1 MKSRNA
7 MFSPKFLSILL
18 ILLFCSLINAQKP
31 YDGPIPTLVQK
42 DKKWIYRD
50 KGGDRVIKDEYDEA
64 WFFNDGLAVVKQFGF
79 YKYIDLKGEIVINVD
94 YEKAGDFSEG
104 LAAVKLPKTGS
115 FYINKKGERV
125 SEKEYQTLGKFKSGV
140 GIGFRDIKYYLIEAT
155 GKEVAGPF
163 DYVEG
168 FREGMSWFST
178 NLKFGFVNSKGE
190 IAIKPVYR
198 NARSFIDGYAW
209 VQKQDSTFCLIDLKG
224 KEVTP
229 AKKYVNPIRFP
240 YQTKYL
246 IEDTK
251 EGSTVKSREGKVM
264 LKTKYKIIR
273 WLQKDLFVHNDG
285 KGGGEGVIDIKGK
298 DVIKAGWT
306 SVNESQ
312 GDFIIVQKNNKY
324 GIYGVD
330 GKEIIPAK
338 YDFSWTTPLGTFMKE
353 GNSYFLYNE
362 KQKALGKRVY
372 HALPDAPWQFTVP
385 EGFGFVQALYMKF
398 FIDTDGKE
406 YLVRDVYLE
415 NYKGPNGKIALKDA
429 YTGDLY
435 SDFVYDKVGI
445 KGEEML
451 PVMKDGKWGFYS
463 LETYKETVPFIYD
476 EVDAY
481 SFSHGLCPVKKNGKW
496 GFIDKTGVTKIPFDF
511 DEANGFNKGEAIV
524 KIGKKK
530 YIIDLQ
536 GKVLRQ
542 DNYYSDPWA
551 ERPEFNGNTLSG
563 TYNLEYYHVIDSP
576 YSLPRKGER
585 SQELDEPV
593 SIKVTRNSISTRYY
607 HFTVESSGYSN
618 GQRVYNLE
626 KNSGNNTYLM
636 FVFFGNGEDRC
647 AFMTRDGMVVYATA
661 PMQFGK

>member
-1 MKSRNA
+1 MPSFYRFKL
-7 MFSPKFLSILL
+7 FT
-18 ILLFCSLINAQKP
+18 LFCVIIFTSLEAQKP
-31 YDGPIPTLVQK
+31 YDGPIPTYVQK

-50 KGGDRVIKDEYDEA
+50 RDGNRSFNPEFDEA
-64 WFFNDGLAVVKQFGF
+64 WFFNEGLAVVNQFGS
-79 YKYIDLKGEIVINVD
+79 YKYIDLTGNPVINTS

-125 SEKEYQTLGKFKSGV
+125 SEKEYQTLGKLIGGV
-140 GIGFRDIKYYLIEAT
+140 GIGYRDNRYYLIGAS
-155 GKEVAGPF
+155 GKEIAGPF
-163 DYVEG
+163 DYIEG
-168 FREGMSWFST
+168 FREGMSWFSI
-178 NLKFGFVNSKGE
+178 NRQFGFVNSKGE

-198 NARSFIDGYAW
+198 NARSFIDGCAW

-251 EGSTVKSREGKVM
+251 EGTTVKSRDGKVL
-264 LKTKYKIIR
+264 LKTKYRIIR
-273 WLQKDLFVHNDG
+273 WLQKDLFVVNDG
-285 KGGGEGVIDIKGK
+285 KGGGEGVIDMKGK
-298 DVIKAGWT
+298 EVIKAGWT
-306 SVNESQ
+306 NINESK
-312 GDFIIVQKNNKY
+312 GDFVIVQKKSKY
-324 GIYGVD
+324 GIYGTD
-330 GKEIIPAK
+330 GKEIIPAG
-338 YDFSWTTPLGTFMKE
+338 YDFSWTIPVGTFMKE
-353 GNSYFLYNE
+353 GDKYFLYHE
-362 KQKALGKRVY
+362 KQKTLGKRVY
-372 HALPDAPWQFTVP
+372 HSLPDVPWQFTVP
-385 EGFGFVQALYMKF
+385 EEFGFVQTLYLKF
-398 FIDTDGKE
+398 FIDKDGKE

-415 NYKGPNGKIALKDA
+415 NHKGPNGKIALKDA

-476 EVDAY
+476 EVGAY
-481 SFSHGLCPVKKNGKW
+481 SFSQGLCPVKKNGKW
-496 GFIDKTGVTKIPFDF
+496 GYIDKTGVTKIPFDF
-511 DEANGFNKGEAIV
+511 DEANTFNSGEAIV

-536 GKVLRQ
+536 GKVIGQ

-563 TYNLEYYHVIDSP
+563 TYDLEYYHVIDSP
-576 YSLPRKGER
+576 YSIPVKGQQ
-585 SQELDEPV
+585 SQELDDPV
-593 SIKVTRNSISTRYY
+593 SIKVTQNSISTRYY
-607 HFTVESSGYSN
+607 HFTVESSGYEN
-618 GQRVYNLE
+618 GRRIYNLE

-636 FVFFGNGEDRC
+636 FVFLGGGEERC
-647 AFMTRDGMVVYATA
+647 AFMTRDGMVVYSTV
-661 PMQFGK
+661 PIHFGK

>member
-1 MKSRNA
+1 MS
-7 MFSPKFLSILL
+7 SPKFL
-18 ILLFCSLINAQKP
+18 LLFLTVLLFIPANAQKP
-31 YDGPIPTLVQK
+31 YDGPIPTFVQK
-42 DKKWIYRD
+42 ENKWIYRD
-50 KGGDRVIKDEYDEA
+50 KEGERVIKDKFDEA
-64 WFFNDGLAVVKQFGF
+64 WFFQEGLAVVKQFGT
-79 YKYIDLKGEIVINVD
+79 YKYIDLTGKPVLNNS
-94 YEKAGDFSEG
+94 YEVAGDFSEG
-104 LAAVKLPKTGS
+104 RAMVKLANTGR

-125 SEKEYQTLGKFKSGV
+125 CEKEYQTLGKFQNGV
-140 GIGFRDIKYYLIEAT
+140 GIGYRDIKYYLIDGT
-155 GKEVAGPF
+155 GKEIAGPF

-168 FREGMSWFST
+168 FREGMSWFSI
-178 NLKFGFVNSKGE
+178 NGQFGFVNNKGE
-190 IAIKPVYR
+190 IAIKPVYM
-198 NARSFIDGYAW
+198 NARSFIDGCAW
-209 VQKQDSTFCLIDLKG
+209 VQKQDGTYCLIGIKG

-246 IEDTK
+246 IEETK
-251 EGSTVKSREGKVM
+251 EGSTVKSREGKVL
-264 LKTKYKIIR
+264 LKTKYRIIR
-273 WLQKDLFVHNDG
+273 WLQKDFFVHNDG

-298 DVIKAGWT
+298 EVIKAGWT
-306 SVNESQ
+306 SINESK
-312 GDFIIVQKNNKY
+312 GEFVIVQKNNKY
-324 GIYGVD
+324 GIYGPD
-330 GKEIIPAK
+330 GKEIIPAN
-338 YDFSWTTPLGTFMKE
+338 YDFSWTTAVGTFMKV
-353 GNSYFLYNE
+353 GNKYFLYND

-372 HALPDAPWQFTVP
+372 HGFPDLPWQFTIP
-385 EGFGFVQALYMKF
+385 EGFGFVQVNTMKF

-406 YLVRDVYLE
+406 YIVRDVYLE

-476 EVDAY
+476 EVGAY

-496 GFIDKTGVTKIPFDF
+496 GYIDKTGVTKIPFDF
-511 DEANGFNKGEAIV
+511 DEANTFNQGEAIV

-536 GKVLRQ
+536 GKVIGQ

-563 TYNLEYYHVIDSP
+563 SYNLEYYHVIDSP
-576 YSLPRKGER
+576 YSIPVKGQK
-585 SQELDEPV
+585 SQELDDPV
-593 SIKVTRNSISTRYY
+593 SIKVTKNSISTRYY
-607 HFTVESSGYSN
+607 HFTVESSGYHN

-626 KNSGNNTYLM
+626 RNSGNNTYLS

-647 AFMTRDGMVVYATA
+647 AFMTRDGMVVYATG

>member
-1 MKSRNA
+1 
-7 MFSPKFLSILL
+7 MFSPKLLSLFLL
-18 ILLFCSLINAQKP
+18 ILLFIPVNSQKP
-31 YDGPIPTLVQK
+31 YDGPIPTYVQK
-42 DKKWIYRD
+42 DEKWIYRD
-50 KGGDRVIKDEYDEA
+50 RDGNRVFNRQFDEA
-64 WFFNDGLAVVKQFGF
+64 WFFNEGLAVVKQFGF
-79 YKYIDLKGEIVINVD
+79 YKYIDLKGELVINID

-125 SEKEYQTLGKFKSGV
+125 SEKEYQTLGKFQNGV
-140 GIGFRDIKYYLIEAT
+140 GIGYRDIRYYLIDAT
-155 GKEVAGPF
+155 GKEIAGPF
-163 DYVEG
+163 DYIDG
-168 FREGMSWFST
+168 FREGMSWFSID
-178 NLKFGFVNSKGE
+178 LKFGFVNTKGE

-198 NARSFIDGYAW
+198 NARSFTDGCAW

-251 EGSTVKSREGKVM
+251 EGSTVKSREGKLL

-273 WLQKDLFVHNDG
+273 WLQKDFFVHNDG

-306 SVNESQ
+306 SVDESK
-312 GDFIIVQKNNKY
+312 GDFVIVQKNNKY

-338 YDFSWTTPLGTFMKE
+338 YDFSWTIPVGTFMKE

-385 EGFGFVQALYMKF
+385 EGFGLVQAPYMKF
-398 FIDTDGKE
+398 FIDADGKE
-406 YLVRDVYLE
+406 YVVSDVYLE

-429 YTGDLY
+429 YTGELY
-435 SDFVYDKVGI
+435 SDFVYEKVGV
-445 KGEEML
+445 KYENML
-451 PVMKDGKWGFYS
+451 PVMKGGKWGFYS
-463 LETYKETVPFIYD
+463 LESFNETIPFIYD
-476 EVDAY
+476 DIDR
-481 SFSHGLCPVKKNGKW
+481 FSHGLCPVKQNGKW
-496 GFIDKTGVTKIPFDF
+496 GYIDKTGVTKIPFNF
-511 DEANGFNKGEAIV
+511 DEANTFNQGEAIV
-524 KIGKKK
+524 KIGNKQ

-542 DNYYSDPWA
+542 DNNYYSDPWKD
-551 ERPEFNGNTLSG
+551 RPPFTENSLKG
-563 TYNLEYYHVIDSP
+563 TYNLEFYHVIDSP
-576 YSLPRKGER
+576 YSQPKKGQK

-593 SIKVTRNSISTRYY
+593 TIKVTPNSISTRYY
-607 HFTVESSGYSN
+607 HFTVEGSGYHN
-618 GQRVYNLE
+618 KQRVYNLE
-626 KNSGNNTYLM
+626 RNSGNNTYLM
-636 FVFFGNGEDRC
+636 FVFFSEGESRC
-647 AFMTRDGMVVYATA
+647 AFMTRDGMVVYSTQ
-661 PMQFGK
+661 PIQF

>member
-1 MKSRNA
+1 MSTLKR
-7 MFSPKFLSILL
+7 PGLL
-18 ILLFCSLINAQKP
+18 ILFIFFLFNILEAQEK
-31 YDGPIPTLVQK
+31 YQGPIPVLVQK
-42 DKKWIYRD
+42 DSKWIYRD
-50 KGGDRVIKDEYDEA
+50 REGNRAFNDEFKEA
-64 WFFNDGLAVVKQFGF
+64 WFFNDGLAVVNQSGS
-79 YKYIDLKGEIVINVD
+79 YKYIDLTGKPVLNNS
-94 YEKAGDFSEG
+94 YEVAGDFSEG
-104 LAAVKLPKTGS
+104 RAMVKLANTGR

-125 SEKEYQTLGKFKSGV
+125 CEKEYQTLGKFQNGV
-140 GIGFRDIKYYLIEAT
+140 GIGYRDIKYYLIDGT
-155 GKEVAGPF
+155 GKEIAGPF

-168 FREGMSWFST
+168 FREGMSWFSI
-178 NLKFGFVNSKGE
+178 NGQFGFVNNKGE
-190 IAIKPVYR
+190 IVIKPVYM

-209 VQKQDSTFCLIDLKG
+209 VQRQDGTYCLIDIKG

-246 IEDTK
+246 IEETK
-251 EGSTVKSREGKVM
+251 EGSTVKSREGKVL
-264 LKTKYKIIR
+264 LKTKYRIIR
-273 WLQKDLFVHNDG
+273 WLQKDFFVHNDG

-298 DVIKAGWT
+298 EVIKAGWT
-306 SVNESQ
+306 SINESK
-312 GDFIIVQKNNKY
+312 GEFVIVQKNNKY
-324 GIYGVD
+324 GIYGPD
-330 GKEIIPAK
+330 GKEIIPAN
-338 YDFSWTTPLGTFMKE
+338 YDFSWTTAVGTFMKD
-353 GNSYFLYNE
+353 GNKYFLYND

-372 HALPDAPWQFTVP
+372 HGFPDLPWQFTIP
-385 EGFGFVQALYMKF
+385 EGFGFVQTLYLKF
-398 FIDTDGKE
+398 FIEADGNE
-406 YLVRDVYLE
+406 YVVRDVYLE

-476 EVDAY
+476 EVGAY

-496 GFIDKTGVTKIPFDF
+496 GYIDKTGVTKIPFQF
-511 DEANGFNKGEAIV
+511 DEANTFNSGEAIV

-530 YIIDLQ
+530 YTIDLQ
-536 GKVLRQ
+536 GKVIGQ

-563 TYNLEYYHVIDSP
+563 SYNLEYYHVIDSP
-576 YSLPRKGER
+576 YSIPVKGQK

-593 SIKVTRNSISTRYY
+593 SIKVTQNSISTRYY
-607 HFTVESSGYSN
+607 HFTVESSGYHN

-626 KNSGNNTYLM
+626 RNSGNNTYLS

-647 AFMTRDGMVVYATA
+647 AFMTRDGMVVYATG

>member
-1 MKSRNA
+1 MPSLKR
-7 MFSPKFLSILL
+7 FQLFI
-18 ILLFCSLINAQKP
+18 LFCIIILTTIEAQKP
-31 YDGPIPTLVQK
+31 YEGPIPTYVQK
-42 DKKWIYRD
+42 DEKWIYRD
-50 KGGDRVIKDEYDEA
+50 KEGERVFKDEYDEA
-64 WFFNDGLAVVKQFGF
+64 WFFHEELAVVKQYGS
-79 YKYIDLKGEIVINVD
+79 YKYIDLTGKPVLNNS
-94 YEKAGDFSEG
+94 YEVAGDFSDG
-104 LAAVKLPKTGS
+104 RAMVKMANTGR

-125 SEKEYQTLGKFKSGV
+125 CEKEYQTLGKFKDGV
-140 GIGFRDIKYYLIEAT
+140 GIGYRDIRYYLIDGT
-155 GKEVAGPF
+155 GKEIAGPF
-163 DYVEG
+163 NYVDG
-168 FREGMSWFST
+168 FSEGMSWFSI
-178 NLKFGFVNSKGE
+178 NGQFGFVNTKGE

-209 VQKQDSTFCLIDLKG
+209 VEKQDSTYCLIDLKG

-246 IEDTK
+246 IEETK
-251 EGSTVKSREGKVM
+251 EGSTVKSRDGKVL
-264 LKTKYKIIR
+264 LKTKYRIIR

-298 DVIKAGWT
+298 EVIKAGWANI
-306 SVNESQ
+306 NESQ
-312 GDFIIVQKNNKY
+312 GEFVIVQKNNRY
-324 GIYGVD
+324 GIYGPD

-338 YDFSWTTPLGTFMKE
+338 YDFSWTTPVGTFMKE
-353 GNSYFLYNE
+353 GNKYFLYDG
-362 KQKALGKRVY
+362 KQKTLMKRIY
-372 HALPDAPWQFTVP
+372 HALPDLPWQFTLP
-385 EGFGFVQALYMKF
+385 DGFGFVQALSMKF
-398 FIDTDGKE
+398 FIDTNGKE
-406 YLVRDVYLE
+406 YIVRDVYLE
-415 NYKGPNGKIALKDA
+415 KYKGPNGKIALKDA

-435 SDFVYDKVGI
+435 SDFVYEKVGI

-511 DEANGFNKGEAIV
+511 DEANNFNSGEAIV

-542 DNYYSDPWA
+542 DDYYSDPW
-551 ERPEFNGNTLSG
+551 EDRPKFNDNALTG
-563 TYNLEYYHVIDSP
+563 TFYLEYNHVIDSP
-576 YSLPRKGER
+576 YSTPVKGQK
-585 SQELDEPV
+585 SQELDDPV
-593 SIKVTRNSISTRYY
+593 SIKVTPNTISTQYY
-607 HFTVESSGYSN
+607 HFTVESSGYHN

-626 KNSGNNTYLM
+626 RNSGNNTYLM

-647 AFMTRDGMVVYATA
+647 AFMTRDGMVVYATG